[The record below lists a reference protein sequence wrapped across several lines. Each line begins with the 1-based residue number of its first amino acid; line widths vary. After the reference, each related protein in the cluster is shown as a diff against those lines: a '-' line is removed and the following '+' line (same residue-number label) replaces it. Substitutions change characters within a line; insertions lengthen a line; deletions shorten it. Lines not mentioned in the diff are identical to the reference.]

1 MSDKD
6 EVMLKKLSLENGGL
20 ELQLEGGA
28 CQILAESF
36 IDQFKDNNAKNYLEV
51 GFYNKETGPI
61 TVTIQRVN
69 GLTPA
74 GKVAKIK
81 ELIRAGDI
89 ESALAV

>member
-1 MSDKD
+1 MDKD
-6 EVMLKKLSLENGGL
+6 SEVMLKKLSVENGCLDL
-20 ELQLEGGA
+20 ELEGGA
-28 CQILAESF
+28 CQILAETF

-74 GKVAKIK
+74 GKLNKIK